1 MSPITGKLR
10 LAFSAIRDILRNKKS
25 GYSAVWSSAFDWGS
39 KGREFKSLYPDHFKQ
54 LIRNDLQS
62 RCGFYFL
69 SSSHF
74 YHTKIP
80 GNFSPG
86 LAGTSDYPYCAFACV
101 SRAFACIPKS
111 RRVVRRDFVYGA
123 VKISEDSPRHPMR
136 RLYRQILRLPKA

>member
-10 LAFSAIRDILRNKKS
+10 LAFSAIRDILRNNKS

-62 RCGFYFL
+62 RCGFLFFIIITLL
-69 SSSHF
+69 SHKN
-74 YHTKIP
+74 T

-86 LAGTSDYPYCAFACV
+86 LAGISDYPRYCAFACV
-101 SRAFACIPKS
+101 PRAFACIPKS
-111 RRVVRRDFVYGA
+111 RCVVRRDFVYGA
-123 VKISEDSPRHPMR
+123 VKISEDSPLHPM
-136 RLYRQILRLPKA
+136 